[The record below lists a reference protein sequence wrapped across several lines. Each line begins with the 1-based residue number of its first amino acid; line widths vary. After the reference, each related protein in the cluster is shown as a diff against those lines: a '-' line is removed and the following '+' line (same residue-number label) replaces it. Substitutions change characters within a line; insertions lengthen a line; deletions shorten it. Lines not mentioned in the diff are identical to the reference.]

1 LHIYYYFLL
10 LQGMWSKY

>member
-1 LHIYYYFLL
+1 LHIHYYFLL